1 MDSNI
6 GKMFQIPLRYT
17 GFTGARSVRC
27 GKSKDISEYKGT
39 QSGKRTQPGEV
50 GKAFMEEIASGLSVE
65 GQPGVGCGEE
75 ASGVSWRPGDLAF
88 KENE

>member
-1 MDSNI
+1 
-6 GKMFQIPLRYT
+6 
-17 GFTGARSVRC
+17 
-27 GKSKDISEYKGT
+27 
-39 QSGKRTQPGEV
+39 
-50 GKAFMEEIASGLSVE
+50 MEEIASGLSVE